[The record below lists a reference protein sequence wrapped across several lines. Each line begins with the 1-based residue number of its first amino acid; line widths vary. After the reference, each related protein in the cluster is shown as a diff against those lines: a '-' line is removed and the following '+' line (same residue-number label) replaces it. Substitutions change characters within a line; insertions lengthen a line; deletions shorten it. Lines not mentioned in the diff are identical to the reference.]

1 MQKPYDIAML
11 SIHEKRGMETAR
23 RAIGAEG
30 VARELDTSKWYA
42 RKAVRKLNAEAPAL
56 TPADFDF
63 EKSCVLIIKTNH
75 HNACKDVMAP
85 PETCESTKAI
95 VVFGFPIDEVQHFLI
110 SRPSIASDDCPL
122 LVTKCYLERGYKARG
137 VKGSAFARPAP

>member
-1 MQKPYDIAML
+1 M
-11 SIHEKRGMETAR
+11 T
-23 RAIGAEG
+23 
-30 VARELDTSKWYA
+30 
-42 RKAVRKLNAEAPAL
+42 
-56 TPADFDF
+56 
-63 EKSCVLIIKTNH
+63 
-75 HNACKDVMAP
+75 P